1 MSIARL
7 FLPAAA
13 LALVL
18 TACGGTGSPSGTSTK
33 DALYFSS
40 TNVPVAYLNE
50 SYSADLQV
58 AGGVGPYNLR
68 LASGKLP
75 DGLTLSG
82 TTLTGRATRA
92 GLYTFTVEAS
102 DASLSTKAQSI
113 SVTVSALPPLSLTFT
128 LPSGEIRGETRLPLT
143 VAAPRGMRAFRLQ
156 WPLPAGLSVTA
167 VTPVDNRAVAYWKV
181 TGGTLTLDMGFRAG
195 VATGD
200 RLALVSVKPS
210 KPLTLQA
217 PTLGYNA
224 MGADGKSIQQVS
236 LPKPPAPAQ
245 AQPLPKPAATP
256 TPAVTDPKAPAAV
269 PATTPPATGGS
280 TPAATPAP
288 VPSAP
293 STPAPSTPAP
303 APALPVTPAP
313 GSGK

>member
-1 MSIARL
+1 MSIVRP

-58 AGGVGPYNLR
+58 AGGVGPYSLR

-92 GLYTFTVEAS
+92 GLYTFAVEAS

-113 SVTVSALPPLSLTFT
+113 NLTVSALPPLSLAFI
-128 LPSGEIRGETRLPLT
+128 LPPGEIRGETRLPLT
-143 VAAPRGMRAFRLQ
+143 ITAPRAMRAFRLQ
-156 WPLPAGLSVTA
+156 WPLPAGVTVTQ
-167 VTPVDNRAVAYWKV
+167 VTPVDSRGVAYWKV
-181 TGGTLTLDMGFRAG
+181 TNGTLTLDMGFRAG

-210 KPLTLQA
+210 RPMTLQS
-217 PTLGYNA
+217 PTLGYNVL
-224 MGADGKSIQQVS
+224 GADGKSIQQVA
-236 LPKPPAPAQ
+236 LPKPPVPPAPAQ
-245 AQPLPKPAATP
+245 TQPLPKPATAPLP
-256 TPAVTDPKAPAAV
+256 TPVTTDPKAPLST
-269 PATTPPATGGS
+269 PATTPTTPPLVPGSS
-280 TPAATPAP
+280 TPAVTPAP
-288 VPSAP
+288 V
-293 STPAPSTPAP
+293 TPA
-303 APALPVTPAP
+303 PVTPAP

>member
-113 SVTVSALPPLSLTFT
+113 SVTVSALPPLSLAFT

-167 VTPVDNRAVAYWKV
+167 VTPVDSRAVAYWKV

-224 MGADGKSIQQVS
+224 MGADGKSIQQVA

-245 AQPLPKPAATP
+245 VQPVQVQPLPKPAVTP

-280 TPAATPAP
+280 APTVTPAP
-288 VPSAP
+288 G
-293 STPAPSTPAP
+293 
-303 APALPVTPAP
+303 TPAP